1 MRKPLITKIVNLGL
15 ICYLLAGIAAFATRP
30 NLDRLYRNLYTT
42 SSVKEY
48 RGETSNYA
56 NRDAK
61 QFEKLL
67 MGFSQ
72 RKRCLTKLLKIGSAA
87 EEYYAAV
94 KEPLPPY
101 IADPSGTPLH
111 SWRVL
116 LLPYLGE
123 QKLYEQI
130 KLDEPWDSEWNR
142 QFHKLMPDC
151 YCCPALSPSQREA
164 GAACYQMLISKEE
177 DGDKPKLTITETRPK
192 FIERVPSVNWMDPS
206 NEIPL
211 AEITD
216 EYLLNEKHSL
226 HIDGGFCFLGNAIPG
241 MKLQQACWANP
252 NESEDY
258 LRLVKQQLI
267 EDWEFGRSL
276 IKTRPDGESK

>member
-1 MRKPLITKIVNLGL
+1 MRKPLLTKIINVGL

-42 SSVKEY
+42 STVKEY
-48 RGETSNYA
+48 RGEASNYA

-72 RKRCLTKLLKIGSAA
+72 RKRCLTKLLKICSAA

-142 QFHKLMPDC
+142 QFHKRMPDC
-151 YCCPALSPSQREA
+151 YCCPALPPSEREA
-164 GAACYQMLISKEE
+164 GNACYQMLIREEE
-177 DGDKPKLTITETRPK
+177 DGDKPELASLKKRPK
-192 FIERVPSVNWMDPS
+192 FIEQIPRVNWMDP
-206 NEIPL
+206 
-211 AEITD
+211 
-216 EYLLNEKHSL
+216 LNEVPTVEIVDGNLLREKQSS
-226 HIDGGFCFLGNAIPG
+226 HIDGSFCFLGNADYFPT
-241 MKLQQACWANP
+241 AYWVNP
-252 NESEDY
+252 VESE
-258 LRLVKQQLI
+258 
-267 EDWEFGRSL
+267 EDRILAKKLLGPFAGVPL
-276 IKTRPDGESK
+276 KITPDDKSN

>member
-1 MRKPLITKIVNLGL
+1 MRKPLLTKIIDVGL

-42 SSVKEY
+42 STVKEY
-48 RGETSNYA
+48 RGEASNYA

-72 RKRCLTKLLKIGSAA
+72 RKRCLTKLLKICSAA

-164 GAACYQMLISKEE
+164 GNACYQMLVRKEE
-177 DGDKPKLTITETRPK
+177 DGDKPALSNSKTRPK
-192 FIERVPSVNWMDPS
+192 FIEQVPSVNWMDPS

-216 EYLLNEKHSL
+216 EYLLHEKHSL
-226 HIDGGFCFLGNAIPG
+226 HIDGGFCFLGDTIPDL
-241 MKLQQACWANP
+241 KSRQACWANP
-252 NESEDY
+252 SESEED
-258 LRLVKQQLI
+258 LRFVKQQLI
-267 EDWEFGRSL
+267 KDWEFE
-276 IKTRPDGESK
+276 IFHKKTSPDGKSK

>member
-30 NLDRLYRNLYTT
+30 NLNRLYKDLYTT

-48 RGETSNYA
+48 RGEASNYT

-72 RKRCLTKLLKIGSAA
+72 RKRCLTKLLKICSAA
-87 EEYYAAV
+87 EEYYATV

-101 IADPSGTPLH
+101 IADPVGTPLH

-142 QFHKLMPDC
+142 QFHKRMPDC

-164 GAACYQMLISKEE
+164 GAACYQMLIRKEE
-177 DGDKPKLTITETRPK
+177 DGDKPELAALKKRPK
-192 FIERVPSVNWMDPS
+192 FIEQIPCVNWMDPS
-206 NEIPL
+206 NEVPTV
-211 AEITD
+211 EIVD
-216 EYLLNEKHSL
+216 GNLLREKQSS
-226 HIDGGFCFLGNAIPG
+226 HIDGSFCFLGNTDHLPTVY
-241 MKLQQACWANP
+241 WVNP
-252 NESEDY
+252 VESEEDCI
-258 LRLVKQQLI
+258 LVKKQL
-267 EDWEFGRSL
+267 EPFVGVPLEL
-276 IKTRPDGESK
+276 TPDGESD